1 MADGW
6 SDQRQRTLINF
17 LVYCP
22 AGISFVKSVD
32 ASNFVKDAPTLL
44 ALFSEVI
51 DWVGPSNVVHLVTD
65 NAANYAS
72 AGRLVHEKY
81 SNIYWSPCAA
91 HCLNLILK
99 DISSMEHVAKLA
111 SNASK
116 VTVFVYNH
124 IIFLAWLRR
133 RSSWKEI
140 VRPAVTRFATT
151 FITLQNLHEHKND
164 LQALMTNRVYTDHK
178 LSRSDKGKVV
188 SSLILNNKFWD
199 DCLIMVK
206 IAGPLIRLLRLV
218 DSDEKPSLGYVYEG
232 MRRARKAIKHMFK
245 KKKSLYAPYIKILD
259 ERWDKHLR
267 KKLHVAAYFL
277 NPAFIYEPNFC
288 NKVEVMSGLLDILD
302 SKGVCSDGKEAIKE
316 IKLYRDRLG
325 SFSRQITLTTSKT
338 LQPDEWWKLY
348 GHSAPILQKIAI
360 RLLSQTSSSSGC
372 ERNWSLFDQKD
383 PPIEFD
389 LNELAET
396 LYEQDVVLSLEQIK
410 NQSHSKDNGRQDDI
424 YDLTVENVEFSLL
437 ESFGTIGES
446 NGSVAENN
454 ESAGIFFGGMDDGGT
469 NNDFDYN
476 SSFNL
481 RDEDDDTQQ
490 P

>member
-1 MADGW
+1 
-6 SDQRQRTLINF
+6 
-17 LVYCP
+17 
-22 AGISFVKSVD
+22 
-32 ASNFVKDAPTLL
+32 
-44 ALFSEVI
+44 
-51 DWVGPSNVVHLVTD
+51 
-65 NAANYAS
+65 
-72 AGRLVHEKY
+72 
-81 SNIYWSPCAA
+81 
-91 HCLNLILK
+91 
-99 DISSMEHVAKLA
+99 MEHVAKLA

-164 LQALMTNRVYTDHK
+164 LQTLITNRVYTDHK

-206 IAGPLIRLLRLV
+206 IAVPLIRLLRLV

-245 KKKSLYAPYIKILD
+245 KKKSMYAHYIKILD

-302 SKGVCSDGKEAIKE
+302 SKGVCSGGKKAIKE

-338 LQPDEWWKLY
+338 LQPYEWWKLY

-372 ERNWSLFDQKD
+372 ERNWSLFD
-383 PPIEFD
+383 
-389 LNELAET
+389 
-396 LYEQDVVLSLEQIK
+396 
-410 NQSHSKDNGRQDDI
+410 HNGRQDDI